1 MIDLLLQQNIVKKLK
16 IQFPGYSL
24 KLLTKVTL
32 QENKMN
38 KNIIALIGAAALL
51 SACETAS
58 QKVVTGSAASSS
70 SGSASASAS
79 SSVDK
84 SKSLFAQAKQT
95 AADKLIAVG
104 DRVLF
109 DYDSAKLDSS
119 AKILLDGQSRFLRA
133 NTDLNFIVEGHCD
146 ERGTRE
152 YNLALGEQRATAVR
166 DYLVIQGIDP
176 DRIKVISYGKEKPAV
191 VGSNSMAW
199 SKNRRAVTIIN

>member
-1 MIDLLLQQNIVKKLK
+1 MTKKLLVML
-16 IQFPGYSL
+16 G
-24 KLLTKVTL
+24 TV
-32 QENKMN
+32 
-38 KNIIALIGAAALL
+38 ALL

-58 QKVVTGSAASSS
+58 QKVVSGTAATSS
-70 SGSASASAS
+70 SGSAS

-84 SKSLFAQAKQT
+84 KQSLFAQAKQT

-109 DYDSAKLDSS
+109 DYDSAELDSS
-119 AKILLDGQSRFLRA
+119 AKILLDAQSRFLRV
-133 NTDLNFIVEGHCD
+133 NSDLNFIIEGHCD

-191 VGSNSMAW
+191 IGSNNMAW
-199 SKNRRAVTIIN
+199 SKNRRAVTVIE

>member
-1 MIDLLLQQNIVKKLK
+1 MKNKILIATAISSLL
-16 IQFPGYSL
+16 
-24 KLLTKVTL
+24 
-32 QENKMN
+32 
-38 KNIIALIGAAALL
+38 LL

-58 QKVVTGSAASSS
+58 QKVVS
-70 SGSASASAS
+70 SGTTSTSGSASAS

-84 SKSLFAQAKQT
+84 KKSLFAAAKQT
-95 AADKLIAVG
+95 AAEKLVAVG

-109 DYDSAKLDSS
+109 DYDSATLDSS
-119 AKILLDGQSRFLRA
+119 AKILLDAQSRFLRA
-133 NTDLNFIVEGHCD
+133 NTDLNFIIEGHCD

-191 VGSNSMAW
+191 VGSNTMAW
-199 SKNRRAVTIIN
+199 SKNRRAVTIID

>member
-1 MIDLLLQQNIVKKLK
+1 MKNKILIATAISSLL
-16 IQFPGYSL
+16 
-24 KLLTKVTL
+24 
-32 QENKMN
+32 
-38 KNIIALIGAAALL
+38 LL

-58 QKVVTGSAASSS
+58 QKVVTSGTSAT
-70 SGSASASAS
+70 SGSSSAS

-84 SKSLFAQAKQT
+84 KKSLFAAAKQT
-95 AADKLIAVG
+95 ASDKLIAVG

-109 DYDSAKLDSS
+109 DYDSAKLDTS
-119 AKILLDGQSRFLRA
+119 AKILLDAQSRFLRA
-133 NTDLNFIVEGHCD
+133 NTDLNFIIEGHCD

-191 VGSNSMAW
+191 VGSNTMAW
-199 SKNRRAVTIIN
+199 SKNRRAVTIID

>member
-1 MIDLLLQQNIVKKLK
+1 
-16 IQFPGYSL
+16 
-24 KLLTKVTL
+24 
-32 QENKMN
+32 MN
-38 KNIIALIGAAALL
+38 KKIMALIGALALL

-58 QKVVTGSAASSS
+58 QKVVTTGSTASS
-70 SGSASASAS
+70 SGSTSSSTS

-84 SKSLFAQAKQT
+84 KKSLFAQAKQT
-95 AADKLIAVG
+95 ASDKLIAVG

-119 AKILLDGQSRFLRA
+119 AKILLDAQSRFLRA
-133 NTDLNFIVEGHCD
+133 NTDLNFIIEGHCD

-176 DRIKVISYGKEKPAV
+176 DRIKEISYGKDNPDVEVTNTKAR
-191 VGSNSMAW
+191 
-199 SKNRRAVTIIN
+199 SKNSLAFTIFDLVKLFSFITF

>member
-1 MIDLLLQQNIVKKLK
+1 MKNRIIITTAISSLL
-16 IQFPGYSL
+16 
-24 KLLTKVTL
+24 
-32 QENKMN
+32 
-38 KNIIALIGAAALL
+38 LL

-58 QKVVTGSAASSS
+58 QKVMSGTSASSS
-70 SGSASASAS
+70 SSASAS

-84 SKSLFAQAKQT
+84 KKSLFAAAKQT

-109 DYDSAKLDSS
+109 DYDSAKLDSG
-119 AKILLDGQSRFLRA
+119 AKIILDAQSRFLRA

-199 SKNRRAVTIIN
+199 SKNRRAVTIID

>member
-1 MIDLLLQQNIVKKLK
+1 
-16 IQFPGYSL
+16 
-24 KLLTKVTL
+24 
-32 QENKMN
+32 MN
-38 KNIIALIGAAALL
+38 KKIIAIIGAISLL

-58 QKVVTGSAASSS
+58 QKVVSGTSA
-70 SGSASASAS
+70 SGSASAS

-84 SKSLFAQAKQT
+84 KKSLFAAAKQT
-95 AADKLIAVG
+95 EADKLIAVG

-119 AKILLDGQSRFLRA
+119 AKILLDAQSRFLRA
-133 NTDLNFIVEGHCD
+133 NTDLNFIIEGHCD

-176 DRIKVISYGKEKPAV
+176 DRIKGNFLWKRKASCSWIKYNGLV
-191 VGSNSMAW
+191 
-199 SKNRRAVTIIN
+199 

>member
-1 MIDLLLQQNIVKKLK
+1 
-16 IQFPGYSL
+16 
-24 KLLTKVTL
+24 
-32 QENKMN
+32 MN
-38 KNIIALIGAAALL
+38 KKIISIIGAISLL

-58 QKVVTGSAASSS
+58 QKKEVSSTTSSTS
-70 SGSASASAS
+70 SGSASSS

-84 SKSLFAQAKQT
+84 KKSLFATAKQT

-109 DYDSAKLDSS
+109 DYDSAKLDTS
-119 AKILLDGQSRFLRA
+119 AKILLDSQSRFLRA
-133 NTDLNFIVEGHCD
+133 NTDLNFIIEGHCD

-199 SKNRRAVTIIN
+199 SKNRRAVTIID

>member
-1 MIDLLLQQNIVKKLK
+1 MKNKILIATAISSLL
-16 IQFPGYSL
+16 F
-24 KLLTKVTL
+24 
-32 QENKMN
+32 
-38 KNIIALIGAAALL
+38 L

-58 QKVVTGSAASSS
+58 QKVVSGSSA
-70 SGSASASAS
+70 SGSASS
-79 SSVDK
+79 S
-84 SKSLFAQAKQT
+84 SKSLFASAKQT
-95 AADKLIAVG
+95 KADKLIAVG

-119 AKILLDGQSRFLRA
+119 AKILLDAQSRFLRA
-133 NTDLNFIVEGHCD
+133 NTDLNFIIEGHCD

-191 VGSNSMAW
+191 VGSNNMAW
-199 SKNRRAVTIIN
+199 SKNRRAVTVID

>member
-1 MIDLLLQQNIVKKLK
+1 
-16 IQFPGYSL
+16 
-24 KLLTKVTL
+24 
-32 QENKMN
+32 MN
-38 KNIIALIGAAALL
+38 KNIIALISVVALL

-70 SGSASASAS
+70 GSTSSSTS

-84 SKSLFAQAKQT
+84 KKSLFAQAKQT
-95 AADKLIAVG
+95 ASDKLIAVG

-109 DYDSAKLDSS
+109 NYDSAKLDSS
-119 AKILLDGQSRFLRA
+119 AKILLDSQSRFLRA

-191 VGSNSMAW
+191 VGSNGMAW
-199 SKNRRAVTIIN
+199 SKNRRAVTVID

>member
-1 MIDLLLQQNIVKKLK
+1 
-16 IQFPGYSL
+16 
-24 KLLTKVTL
+24 
-32 QENKMN
+32 MN
-38 KNIIALIGAAALL
+38 KKIIAIIGAVSLL

-58 QKVVTGSAASSS
+58 QKVMTGTSASGSSS
-70 SGSASASAS
+70 SSSSTS

-84 SKSLFAQAKQT
+84 KKSLFATAKKT

-109 DYDSAKLDSS
+109 DYDSAKLDTS

-133 NTDLNFIVEGHCD
+133 NTDLNFIIEGHCD

-191 VGSNSMAW
+191 VGSNNMAW
-199 SKNRRAVTIIN
+199 SKNRRAVTVID

>member
-1 MIDLLLQQNIVKKLK
+1 MKKKL
-16 IQFPGYSL
+16 
-24 KLLTKVTL
+24 
-32 QENKMN
+32 
-38 KNIIALIGAAALL
+38 IALIGALSLL

-58 QKVVTGSAASSS
+58 QKVVSGSAATSKGSSAS
-70 SGSASASAS
+70 VASASKS
-79 SSVDK
+79 S

-119 AKILLDGQSRFLRA
+119 SLIILDAQSRFLRA
-133 NTDLNFIVEGHCD
+133 NADLNFIIEGHCD

-166 DYLVIQGIDP
+166 DYLVIQGIDS
-176 DRIKVISYGKEKPAV
+176 DRIKVISYGKEKLAV
-191 VGSNSMAW
+191 VGSNNMAW
-199 SKNRRAVTIIN
+199 SKNRRAVTVIN

>member
-1 MIDLLLQQNIVKKLK
+1 MKNKILIATAISSLL
-16 IQFPGYSL
+16 
-24 KLLTKVTL
+24 
-32 QENKMN
+32 
-38 KNIIALIGAAALL
+38 LL

-58 QKVVTGSAASSS
+58 QKVVSGSSA
-70 SGSASASAS
+70 SGSASASS
-79 SSVDK
+79 S
-84 SKSLFAQAKQT
+84 SKSLFASAKQT
-95 AADKLIAVG
+95 KADKLIAVG

-119 AKILLDGQSRFLRA
+119 AKILLDAQSRFLRA
-133 NTDLNFIVEGHCD
+133 NTDLNFIVEGHAD

-191 VGSNSMAW
+191 VGSNAMAW
-199 SKNRRAVTIIN
+199 SKNRRAVTIID

>member
-1 MIDLLLQQNIVKKLK
+1 MSNNLKITSVILSILLL
-16 IQFPGYSL
+16 
-24 KLLTKVTL
+24 T
-32 QENKMN
+32 
-38 KNIIALIGAAALL
+38 
-51 SACETAS
+51 ACETAS
-58 QKVVTGSAASSS
+58 QKVMSNSSATDSKASSS
-70 SGSASASAS
+70 SS
-79 SSVDK
+79 SS
-84 SKSLFAQAKQT
+84 SAGNANKSLFAKTKQT

-109 DYDSAKLDSS
+109 DYDSASLDSS

-191 VGSNSMAW
+191 VGSNGMAW

>member
-1 MIDLLLQQNIVKKLK
+1 MKTK
-16 IQFPGYSL
+16 IIITSAIFASL
-24 KLLTKVTL
+24 F
-32 QENKMN
+32 
-38 KNIIALIGAAALL
+38 L

-58 QKVVTGSAASSS
+58 QKVVSGSAASNTSNT
-70 SGSASASAS
+70 GSAS

-84 SKSLFAQAKQT
+84 KKSLFAQAKQT
-95 AADKLIAVG
+95 AADKLISVG

-109 DYDSAKLDSS
+109 DYDSSSLDSS
-119 AKILLDGQSRFLRA
+119 AKILLDAQSRFLRA

-152 YNLALGEQRATAVR
+152 YNLALGEKRATAVR
-166 DYLVIQGIDP
+166 DYLVINGIDP

-191 VGSNSMAW
+191 VGSNGMAW

>member
-1 MIDLLLQQNIVKKLK
+1 MKNK
-16 IQFPGYSL
+16 ILIATAISSL
-24 KLLTKVTL
+24 F
-32 QENKMN
+32 
-38 KNIIALIGAAALL
+38 LL

-58 QKVVTGSAASSS
+58 QKVVTGTSA
-70 SGSASASAS
+70 SGSASAS

-84 SKSLFAQAKQT
+84 KKSLFAAAKQT
-95 AADKLIAVG
+95 KAEKLIAVG

-119 AKILLDGQSRFLRA
+119 AKILLDAQSRFLRA
-133 NTDLNFIVEGHCD
+133 NTDLNFIIEGHCD

-191 VGSNSMAW
+191 VGSNTMAW
-199 SKNRRAVTIIN
+199 SKNRRAVTIID

>member
-1 MIDLLLQQNIVKKLK
+1 
-16 IQFPGYSL
+16 
-24 KLLTKVTL
+24 
-32 QENKMN
+32 MN
-38 KNIIALIGAAALL
+38 KKIIAIIGAVSLL

-58 QKVVTGSAASSS
+58 QKVVSGTTASSS
-70 SGSASASAS
+70 APASSSAK

-84 SKSLFAQAKQT
+84 KKSLFAAAKQT
-95 AADKLIAVG
+95 AAEKLIAVG

-109 DYDSAKLDSS
+109 DYDSAKLDTS
-119 AKILLDGQSRFLRA
+119 AKILLDSQSRFLRA

-191 VGSNSMAW
+191 VGSNTMAW
-199 SKNRRAVTIIN
+199 SKNRRAVTIID

>member
-1 MIDLLLQQNIVKKLK
+1 MSNNLKITSIILSILLL
-16 IQFPGYSL
+16 
-24 KLLTKVTL
+24 T
-32 QENKMN
+32 
-38 KNIIALIGAAALL
+38 
-51 SACETAS
+51 ACETAS
-58 QKVVTGSAASSS
+58 QKVMSNSSATDSKASAASSS
-70 SGSASASAS
+70 S
-79 SSVDK
+79 SVGAAN
-84 SKSLFAQAKQT
+84 KSLFAKTKQT

-109 DYDSAKLDSS
+109 DYDSASLDSS

-191 VGSNSMAW
+191 VGSNGMAW

>member
-1 MIDLLLQQNIVKKLK
+1 MKNKILIATAISSLL
-16 IQFPGYSL
+16 
-24 KLLTKVTL
+24 
-32 QENKMN
+32 
-38 KNIIALIGAAALL
+38 LL

-58 QKVVTGSAASSS
+58 QKVVSGSSA
-70 SGSASASAS
+70 SGSASTS

-84 SKSLFAQAKQT
+84 KKSLFAAAKQT

-109 DYDSAKLDSS
+109 DYDSAKLDSG
-119 AKILLDGQSRFLRA
+119 AKILLDAQSRFLRA
-133 NTDLNFIVEGHCD
+133 NTDLNFIVEGHAD

-191 VGSNSMAW
+191 VGSNTMAW
-199 SKNRRAVTIIN
+199 SKNRRAVTIID